1 MPTLILLQSKRNLK
15 DRIQI
20 GFGFFS
26 QEKKFDEVVVQVKKS
41 KHKYV
46 IGKKGETINQILVEF
61 GVVVEMPS
69 SESDSETVTLRG
81 PQDKLPFGEFFV

>member
-1 MPTLILLQSKRNLK
+1 M
-15 DRIQI
+15 
-20 GFGFFS
+20 
-26 QEKKFDEVVVQVKKS
+26 KKS

-81 PQDKLPFGEFFV
+81 PQDKLPFGEFFYF

>member
-1 MPTLILLQSKRNLK
+1 M
-15 DRIQI
+15 
-20 GFGFFS
+20 

-46 IGKKGETINQILVEF
+46 IGPKGNTINDILVQF
-61 GVVVEMPS
+61 GVIVEMPS

-81 PQDKLPFGEFFV
+81 PQDKLPFGEQRPQQTQATLLHKG

>member
-1 MPTLILLQSKRNLK
+1 M
-15 DRIQI
+15 
-20 GFGFFS
+20 
-26 QEKKFDEVVVQVKKS
+26 KKS

-81 PQDKLPFGEFFV
+81 PQDKLPFGEFFISEVKC